1 MIVIDLCSLFGSF
14 KLQDS
19 RFHMRALKLDFVT
32 CSDHVNNRH
41 TLFFLQ
47 EIQAIFSLEPNILI
61 AKCSMI
67 VNKRKFQK
75 NLETAYVPIFGN
87 SYSLSC
93 IHFKPR

>member
-41 TLFFLQ
+41 TPFFFTRDTGH
-47 EIQAIFSLEPNILI
+47 IFFG
-61 AKCSMI
+61 AK
-67 VNKRKFQK
+67 
-75 NLETAYVPIFGN
+75 
-87 SYSLSC
+87 
-93 IHFKPR
+93 HFDCKMFHDCE